1 MSGFNL
7 MHSGFEE
14 MILIVEFF
22 VPCTLILIQ
31 AWYKCWYNCI
41 YLFYFAYPESSSNC
55 NQIYPFCCFEWLA
68 VHLSIYIHISIMKF
82 MEIFMCLCDPWIH

>member
-31 AWYKCWYNCI
+31 AWYNRI
-41 YLFYFAYPESSSNC
+41 YLFDFAYPESLKQRQSNLPILLLRIVGRSLVH
-55 NQIYPFCCFEWLA
+55 IYTYLNNEVYGGFHVF
-68 VHLSIYIHISIMKF
+68 V
-82 MEIFMCLCDPWIH
+82 

>member
-31 AWYKCWYNCI
+31 AWYNRI
-41 YLFYFAYPESSSNC
+41 YLFDFAYPESLKQRQSNLPILLLRMVGRSLVH
-55 NQIYPFCCFEWLA
+55 IYT
-68 VHLSIYIHISIMKF
+68 YISIMKL